1 MTYSVT
7 ITRRAKSDLIQI
19 GDWLHERS
27 PTGAQSWLAVAQA
40 TIAGLEDSPRRHSLA
55 PENEYSPREIRN
67 AFFKTRRG
75 HIYRAIFFIEDD
87 TVFVTHIRSPRQRPL
102 ANDEV

>member
-1 MTYSVT
+1 MPFTVK
-7 ITRRAKSDLIQI
+7 ITRRANSDLREIL
-19 GDWLHERS
+19 DWLHERS
-27 PTGAQSWLAVAQA
+27 PAGAQSWLAVARA

-75 HIYRAIFFIEDD
+75 HIYRAVFYVEDE

-102 ANDEV
+102 EIDEV